1 MFFPAGHN
9 LQDALPVEFSYAPG
23 AHTVHEDGVFVDLY
37 LPMVHG
43 VHSPSFLVDPSNVMG
58 SFAEALE
65 KLSPIEHVEM
75 FMFWHSV
82 GLEGMWNWPAR
93 HMKAVTWAQV
103 LVELV
108 QNMPVV
114 EVQSV
119 IPHLQSTPT
128 VLVVTPSV
136 TAHRGT

>member
-1 MFFPAGHN
+1 MAEVLWKPMPMA
-9 LQDALPVEFSYAPG
+9 QV
-23 AHTVHEDGVFVDLY
+23 GVF
-37 LPMVHG
+37 MV
-43 VHSPSFLVDPSNVMG
+43 
-58 SFAEALE
+58 
-65 KLSPIEHVEM
+65 
-75 FMFWHSV
+75 WHSV